1 MLQAGAALL
10 TAVSLPSCNG
20 IFEGIYDEPVIT
32 ADFGFTKVEQAT
44 SSGTIYLDATSYT
57 RWNYI
62 DFETFTLDTTAIA
75 EDGSETGEV
84 AEGWDSHSGGRFR
97 DRRGG

>member
-32 ADFGFTKVEQAT
+32 ADFGFTKVEQAGT
-44 SSGTIYLDATSYT
+44 SPYTATMS
-57 RWNYI
+57 RP
-62 DFETFTLDTTAIA
+62 TAA
-75 EDGSETGEV
+75 GS
-84 AEGWDSHSGGRFR
+84 
-97 DRRGG
+97 

>member
-20 IFEGIYDEPVIT
+20 IFEGIYDKPSVI
-32 ADFGFTKVEQAT
+32 DEFGFTKVEQAT

-62 DFETFTLDTTAIA
+62 DFETFTLRRTVPRQERWLKAGISPYTATMSRPTTA
-75 EDGSETGEV
+75 GS
-84 AEGWDSHSGGRFR
+84 
-97 DRRGG
+97 

>member
-1 MLQAGAALL
+1 MLQAGATLL

-20 IFEGIYDEPVIT
+20 IFEGIYDEPVEVNE
-32 ADFGFTKVEQAT
+32 FGFTKVEQAT

-62 DFETFTLDTTAIA
+62 DFETFALDTTIY
-75 EDGSETGEV
+75 SR
-84 AEGWDSHSGGRFR
+84 GRFR
-97 DRRGG
+97 DWRCD